1 MPYRVQLDGRDIE
14 VQILGRRPLLR
25 VRIGAAEHSVAPEPA
40 AADEFALAVD
50 GVPCRG
56 WRCTVGDEVHV
67 RLDGRTYLVRFVRRD
82 AKGGGAAAQDEI
94 CASMPGVVVGVHC
107 EPGQVVQAGERL
119 LTLESMK
126 LQMTIVASH
135 AGTVRQIHVV
145 PEAVFERGALLV
157 SVAHGEGERA

>member
-1 MPYRVQLDGRDIE
+1 MPYRIQLDGRDIE

-25 VRIGAAEHSVAPEPA
+25 VRIGAAEHSVAAEPA

-50 GVPCRG
+50 GVPYRG
-56 WRCTVGDEVHV
+56 WRCTVGDGVHV

-82 AKGGGAAAQDEI
+82 TKGGGAAAQDEI

-107 EPGQVVQAGERL
+107 EPGQTVQAGDRL

-126 LQMTIVASH
+126 LQMTIVASR
-135 AGTVRQIHVV
+135 AARVQALHVA
-145 PEAVFERGALLV
+145 PETVFERGALLV
-157 SVAHGEGERA
+157 SLAPEEARDP